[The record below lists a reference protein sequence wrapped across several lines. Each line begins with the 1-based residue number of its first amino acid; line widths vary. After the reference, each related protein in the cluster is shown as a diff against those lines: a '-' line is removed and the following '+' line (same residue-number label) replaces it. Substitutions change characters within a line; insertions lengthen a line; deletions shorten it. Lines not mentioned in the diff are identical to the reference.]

1 VRLLGSTA
9 DGSCR
14 FAQLRLPRPFT
25 LNRPGPAELR
35 SECTPTEDLPVTDNK
50 PTSAVPTAILVAAF
64 DSQLKWAG
72 TIRRALESRGFAC
85 QLIVPND
92 IRHAISDGQRADY
105 NGAGVAYM
113 PWTELVSASL
123 KVDAVVLAV
132 HGPLVRRFC
141 HDLFD
146 AVELTHTL
154 PPVTISGWVGVIIE
168 KIIAGYLDR
177 YATDIVAVNSR
188 SELAT
193 FEAVARSLH
202 LPTCNLVLSGLPL
215 LSGEPPK
222 ALVDA
227 PIKIVM
233 FADQP
238 TVPQTREDRL
248 YIYQRLLTYA
258 RTHPDR
264 QVVLKPRHRIGEDTF
279 HRMKFHP
286 EVLLSGVRRPPNFS
300 IDYTPI
306 SDRLA
311 DLDLMLTVSSTA
323 ALEAVGAGVRTAFIA
338 DLDVREQLGNHIFLE
353 SGLLRTFD
361 QLERDDIGT
370 PTKSW
375 VEDYF
380 FSTSGVT
387 PAQRLADRAR
397 ELVMRA
403 DRGRPPTWNTALFAS
418 QHELFTYRKQGAQGR
433 PVGEERNGW
442 ARTVARWVLPYGIQ
456 LQLRQARARR
466 QVLRQQAEE
475 AQMASA
481 VLDHSEPHLSQGAA
495 TSSVGKR

>member
-1 VRLLGSTA
+1 M
-9 DGSCR
+9 
-14 FAQLRLPRPFT
+14 
-25 LNRPGPAELR
+25 
-35 SECTPTEDLPVTDNK
+35 TDNK
-50 PTSAVPTAILVAAF
+50 PPSVPTVLLVAAF

-85 QLIVPND
+85 QLIVPSD
-92 IRHAISDGQRADY
+92 IRHAISDGQLAAY
-105 NGAGVAYM
+105 NGGAVAYM
-113 PWTELVSASL
+113 PWTDLVSASL

-146 AVELTHTL
+146 AVEVTRTQ

-177 YATDIVAVNSR
+177 YAADIVAVNSR

-215 LSGEPPK
+215 LSGERPK
-222 ALVDA
+222 APIDG
-227 PIKIVM
+227 PIKTVM

-338 DLDVREQLGNHIFLE
+338 DLDVREQLGNHIFLD

-370 PTKSW
+370 PTRGW

-380 FSTSGVT
+380 FSTSGDT
-387 PAQRLADRAR
+387 PAQRLADRAL

-403 DRGRPPTWNTALFAS
+403 DRGRPPTWKTALFAS
-418 QHELFTYRKQGAQGR
+418 QHELFTYRKQAEQGR

-456 LQLRQARARR
+456 LQLRQSRARR

-475 AQMASA
+475 AQVASA
-481 VLDHSEPHLSQGAA
+481 VLDPSEPQLSQ
-495 TSSVGKR
+495 VG

>member
-1 VRLLGSTA
+1 M
-9 DGSCR
+9 
-14 FAQLRLPRPFT
+14 
-25 LNRPGPAELR
+25 
-35 SECTPTEDLPVTDNK
+35 TDNK

-85 QLIVPND
+85 QLIVPSD
-92 IRHAISDGQRADY
+92 IRHAISDGQLADY
-105 NGAGVAYM
+105 NGGGVAYL
-113 PWTELVSASL
+113 PWTQLVSASL

-146 AVELTHTL
+146 AVEVTRAL
-154 PPVTISGWVGVIIE
+154 PPVMISGWVGVIIE
-168 KIIAGYLDR
+168 KIIAGYLER

-188 SELAT
+188 TELAT
-193 FEAVARSLH
+193 FEAVARNLH
-202 LPTCNLVLSGLPL
+202 LPTGNLVLSGLPL
-215 LSGEPPK
+215 LSGERPK
-222 ALVDA
+222 TPVDT
-227 PIKIVM
+227 PIKRVL

-238 TVPQTREDRL
+238 TVPQTGEDRL
-248 YIYQRLLTYA
+248 YIYQRLLAYA

-264 QVVLKPRHRIGEDTF
+264 QVVVKPRHRIGEDTF

-286 EVLLSGVRRPPNFS
+286 EILLRGVRTPPNFS

-306 SDRLA
+306 SEQFA

-361 QLERDDIGT
+361 QLEKDDIGI
-370 PTKSW
+370 PTENW
-375 VEDYF
+375 IEDYF
-380 FSTSGVT
+380 FSTSGVS
-387 PAQRLADRAR
+387 PAQRLADRAL
-397 ELVMRA
+397 ELVMGA

-418 QHELFTYRKQGAQGR
+418 QHELFTYRKQAAQGSR
-433 PVGEERNGW
+433 AGDERTRW
-442 ARTVARWVLPYGIQ
+442 ARTLARWVLPYGIQ

-466 QVLRQQAEE
+466 QTLRQQAEE
-475 AQMASA
+475 AQLANA
-481 VLDHSEPHLSQGAA
+481 VLDPSERQLSQ
-495 TSSVGKR
+495 VG

>member
-1 VRLLGSTA
+1 MA
-9 DGSCR
+9 N
-14 FAQLRLPRPFT
+14 LPT
-25 LNRPGPAELR
+25 
-35 SECTPTEDLPVTDNK
+35 TT
-50 PTSAVPTAILVAAF
+50 VAA
-64 DSQLKWAG
+64 L
-72 TIRRALESRGFAC
+72 LN
-85 QLIVPND
+85 L
-92 IRHAISDGQRADY
+92 
-105 NGAGVAYM
+105 

-146 AVELTHTL
+146 AAEVTRAL

-168 KIIAGYLDR
+168 KIIAGYLER
-177 YATDIVAVNSR
+177 FATDIVAVNSR

-193 FEAVARSLH
+193 FEAVARNLH
-202 LPTCNLVLSGLPL
+202 LPTGNLALSGLPL
-215 LSGEPPK
+215 LSGERPK
-222 ALVDA
+222 PFVDT
-227 PIKIVM
+227 PIKRVL

-248 YIYQRLLTYA
+248 YIYQRLLAYA

-286 EVLLSGVRRPPNFS
+286 EILLRGVRTAPNFS

-306 SDRLA
+306 SEQLA

-361 QLERDDIGT
+361 QLEKDDIGI
-370 PTKSW
+370 PTENW
-375 VEDYF
+375 IEDYF
-380 FSTSGVT
+380 FSTSGVS
-387 PAQRLADRAR
+387 PAQRLADRAL
-397 ELVMRA
+397 ELVMGA

-418 QHELFTYRKQGAQGR
+418 QHELFTYRKQAAQGSR
-433 PVGEERNGW
+433 AGDERTSW
-442 ARTVARWVLPYGIQ
+442 ARTLARWVLPYGIQ

-466 QVLRQQAEE
+466 QTLRQQAEE
-475 AQMASA
+475 AQLANA
-481 VLDHSEPHLSQGAA
+481 VLDPSERQLSQ
-495 TSSVGKR
+495 VG